1 MSEHE
6 HVTKDEIA
14 AFAAKTLSVEKH
26 RTVARHMLR
35 CSDCRND
42 LPMPTTEEFFRALL
56 DESVRPQDGEKDN
69 AIR

>member
-6 HVTKDEIA
+6 HLTKDEIA

-26 RTVARHMLR
+26 RIVAHHMLR
-35 CSDCRND
+35 CSDCRKD

-56 DESVRPQDGEKDN
+56 DESVRPPDEKKD
-69 AIR
+69 